1 VQTLD
6 RPRRFLAFA
15 IAALAGYVDAIG
27 YLSAEGYFVSFMS
40 GNTTRLAT
48 DFVRGPQLAFTP
60 LLLVSGFVTGVALGR
75 ALAAVT
81 GRHRKPSVLGAVT
94 LFLAGAYLTRQAGSV
109 TAALGCMVL
118 AMGALNNTF
127 QRDENPVGLTY
138 MTGALVRIG
147 QGIADQVIGRRS
159 TGWLLFLGLWLA
171 LAGGAICGAFAFVW
185 FDVAGLGFA
194 VLGSAA
200 LCLGSFAMPNR

>member
-1 VQTLD
+1 MQSLD
-6 RPRRFLAFA
+6 RPRRLLAFA

-27 YLSAEGYFVSFMS
+27 YLAAEGYFVSFMS

-48 DFVRGPQLAFTP
+48 DFVRSPQLAFTP
-60 LLLVSGFVTGVALGR
+60 LLLVGGFVGGVALGR
-75 ALAAVT
+75 VLAAKT

-94 LFLAGAYLTRQAGSV
+94 LFLAGAYGARLAGSP
-109 TAALGCMVL
+109 TAALACMVL

-147 QGIADQVIGRRS
+147 QGIADHVTGRRS
-159 TGWLLFLGLWLA
+159 TGWLLFLGLWIA
-171 LAGGAICGAFAFVW
+171 LAGGAICGAFAFVELG
-185 FDVAGLGFA
+185 VVSLGFA

-200 LCLGSFAMPNR
+200 LCLGSFGISKR

>member
-1 VQTLD
+1 MQILD
-6 RPRRFLAFA
+6 RPRRILALA

-48 DFVRGPQLAFTP
+48 DFVRDARLAFTP
-60 LLLVSGFVTGVALGR
+60 LLLVCGFVSGVALGR
-75 ALAAVT
+75 MLAAMT
-81 GRHRKPSVLGAVT
+81 GRHRKPSI
-94 LFLAGAYLTRQAGSV
+94 LALV
-109 TAALGCMVL
+109 TALLLVGYLARQTGSTTMALGSMVL

-127 QRDENPVGLTY
+127 HRDENPVGLTY

-147 QGIADQVIGRRS
+147 QGIGDRIVGRRS
-159 TGWLLFLGLWLA
+159 KGWVMFLGLWLS
-171 LAGGAICGAFAFVW
+171 LAGGAIAGAFAFVEL
-185 FDVAGLGFA
+185 DLASLVLA

-200 LCLGSFAMPNR
+200 LCLCSLAIHIE